1 LSDLDY
7 NFCVHELSITE
18 SILNTA
24 IKYAQKEKAHK
35 VTDINLVI
43 GDLSS
48 IVDDSVQFYWEII
61 SKGTICENSILH
73 FHRIPATV
81 LCQDCQI
88 NYQLEHDLTPCPK
101 CSGTNIKIL
110 SGDDFKMDSIEI
122 Q

>member
-7 NFCVHELSITE
+7 NFFVHELSITE

-61 SKGTICENSILH
+61 SKGTICEDSILH
-73 FHRIPATV
+73 FQRIPTTV
-81 LCQDCQI
+81 LCQDCQ
-88 NYQLEHDLTPCPK
+88 NHYQLEHDLIPCPQ

-110 SGDDFKMDSIEI
+110 SGDDFKMESIEI